1 MISEIT
7 LLPKVIRLFLH
18 ILFELTVSFMYNNV
32 AKRGDD
38 MENFWYEL
46 KHVCKQSGARY
57 GILHTPHGDVET
69 PMFMP
74 VGTLATVKGIAPEML
89 KEMGSQVILANT
101 YHLWLRPGEDIVQK
115 AGGLHKFM
123 NYDGPMLTD
132 SGGFQV
138 FSLGKTR
145 KIKEEGVYFKSI
157 IDGKSLF
164 LSPEK
169 AIDIQNKLGADM
181 IMSLDECAPYPS
193 SYEYMKNSVERTIR
207 WAKRGKDA
215 HHDPKQAL
223 FGIVQGGEYP
233 ELRKQCAQALVEMDF
248 PGYSIGGTSV
258 GEPKD
263 VMYKMV
269 EDAVKWLPENKPR
282 YLMGVGNPIDL
293 IEAAI
298 RGIDMY
304 DCVLPTRV
312 ARHGA
317 LMTHT
322 GRMNINNEKFK
333 EDFTPIDSECDCYTC
348 RNYTRAYLRHLHKA
362 DELFGKSLLSIHNI
376 RFLLQLS
383 EDIRQAIQE
392 DRLLDFKEEFL
403 NKYGRDVYKRAF

>member
-1 MISEIT
+1 MAAIT
-7 LLPKVIRLFLH
+7 
-18 ILFELTVSFMYNNV
+18 
-32 AKRGDD
+32 
-38 MENFWYEL
+38 YEL

-57 GILHTPHGDVET
+57 GVIHTPHGDVET

-74 VGTLATVKGIAPEML
+74 VGTLATVKGVAPERL
-89 KEMGSQVILANT
+89 VEMGAGIVLANT
-101 YHLWLRPGEDIVQK
+101 YHLWLRPGEDIVAK

-123 NYDGPMLTD
+123 NYPGPMLTD

-145 KIKEEGVYFKSI
+145 KLTEEGVHFKSI
-157 IDGKSLF
+157 IDGSNLF

-169 AIDIQNKLGADM
+169 AIDIQTKLGADI
-181 IMSLDECAPYPS
+181 IMSLDECAPYPCT
-193 SYEYMKNSVERTIR
+193 YDYMKNSVDRTLR
-207 WAKRGKDA
+207 WAKRGLEA
-215 HHDPKQAL
+215 HKNSDNQAL
-223 FGIVQGGEYP
+223 FGIVQGGEFPDLREYCAK
-233 ELRKQCAQALVEMDF
+233 ELVKMDF

-269 EDAVKWLPENKPR
+269 EDAIGWLPENKPR

-293 IEAAI
+293 IETAI
-298 RGIDMY
+298 RGVDMY

-317 LMTHT
+317 AMTSL
-322 GRMNINNEKFK
+322 GRININNGKFR
-333 EDFTPIDSECDCYTC
+333 EDFSPLDPNCNCYTC
-348 RNYTRAYLRHLHKA
+348 KNYTKAYIRHLNKC
-362 DELFGKSLLSIHNI
+362 DEIFGKSLLSIHNVNFLIELSRQI
-376 RFLLQLS
+376 R
-383 EDIRQAIQE
+383 EAIKE

-403 NKYGRDVYKRAF
+403 DKYGRDVYERAF